1 MAAQRTL
8 RDDILICIISLINL
22 GQNNLACGLWIVTFP
37 KKLTRRRD
45 FISIKDELFLLPVS
59 PPTRQGKTLFETICF
74 PHCKHSNRRSVSCIT
89 YMDEPKW
96 LIQMFSSFEI
106 FSTTCSVSI
115 TPLFLYQSTAI
126 AQEAANKALPGAV
139 LRILQFWKEKELQLK
154 RCLYSIDIFGTNN
167 EKAYLENLEAETSY
181 FVFQS
186 SNRYNRRTSRST
198 V

>member
-1 MAAQRTL
+1 M
-8 RDDILICIISLINL
+8 
-22 GQNNLACGLWIVTFP
+22 
-37 KKLTRRRD
+37 
-45 FISIKDELFLLPVS
+45 LPVS

-139 LRILQFWKEKELQLK
+139 LRMRQFWKEKELQLK